1 MKLSQLALTLV
12 LVAGGIFVYDA
23 FLVREAAE
31 ALPETVRVEQPAP
44 LGDEGEMPSFAVLE
58 GRGDEIWRSDI
69 ERRIEHLEVAPAAA
83 DRTEGAADGVESGVP
98 GAAPVE
104 GEEGEALDENGN
116 SRPRRFTPKDVATFR
131 AVLETVERQ
140 RREEKTRR
148 QMLSGLEK
156 IGVELN
162 DVQANQVVDLT
173 LKLYRGFQAKT
184 RGLPRS
190 EENRDQRLAVFNQL
204 KKDYADELYGI
215 VPPAE
220 ADRIIDAINRQAN
233 RQPKD
238 GR

>member
-1 MKLSQLALTLV
+1 MKLSQLALTVV

-23 FLVREAAE
+23 LGVRDAAE
-31 ALPETVRVEQPAP
+31 VIPEIVRVEQPAP
-44 LGDEGEMPSFAVLE
+44 VRDEGEMPPFAVLE

-69 ERRIEHLEVAPAAA
+69 ERRLEHLEVEPAVAG
-83 DRTEGAADGVESGVP
+83 RTEEAASESGVP
-98 GAAPVE
+98 GTAAVE
-104 GEEGEALDENGN
+104 GEEAEALDENGN
-116 SRPRRFTPKDVATFR
+116 PRPRRFTPRDVATFR
-131 AVLETVERQ
+131 ALLETVERQ

-148 QMLSGLEK
+148 QMHDGLKK

-184 RGLPRS
+184 RSLPRS
-190 EENRDQRLAVFNQL
+190 EANRDQRLAVFNQL
-204 KKDYADELYGI
+204 KEDYADELYGMI
-215 VPPAE
+215 PPAE
-220 ADRIIDAINRQAN
+220 ADRIIDAIDRQAN

>member
-23 FLVREAAE
+23 LVDREAPEPTPEAIRTEPPPPAHTDAE
-31 ALPETVRVEQPAP
+31 LPP
-44 LGDEGEMPSFAVLE
+44 FAVLE
-58 GRGDEIWRSDI
+58 GRGDEIWRADI
-69 ERRIEHLEVAPAAA
+69 ERRLEELEVAPAAA
-83 DRTEGAADGVESGVP
+83 GRSEAGETVAGPGVP
-98 GAAPVE
+98 GTAPVE
-104 GEEGEALDENGN
+104 GEAEEDVDENGN
-116 SRPRRFTPKDVATFR
+116 PRPRRFTRKDVATFR
-131 AVLETVERQ
+131 ALLETVERQ

-148 QMLSGLEK
+148 QMHDGLKK

-184 RGLPRS
+184 RSLPRND
-190 EENRDQRLAVFNQL
+190 ENRSARLAVFNEL
-204 KKDYADELYGI
+204 KEDYADELYGI
-215 VPPAE
+215 VPVAE
-220 ADRIIDAINRQAN
+220 ADRILDAINRQAN